1 MRLVGWLSVTV
12 LALAVS
18 SNARAQACAEDPATC
33 GRQEFESGI
42 EAYQA
47 KDWAKAATHFE
58 AAQKL
63 RPHPVVLFNWALA
76 ESRLEHYVAA
86 LAHFDQVLADPE
98 TPKSLLPQIESEK
111 ANAQKNVATLEI
123 EAAAGAEVVVDDRK
137 IDGNP
142 PVASVDPGEHRVRVT
157 LDGKIALDTRL
168 RVRAGERL
176 RIAVDRTR
184 EVVVPPPTSTAA
196 PPPPP
201 PPPEAGPSPIWFY
214 AGAGLTAVLGGVTVW
229 SALDTQR
236 AFDDY
241 ERDLPKSTQAEADA
255 RVAAGHDKELRTNL
269 LIGATALAAVGTA
282 ALGLF
287 VVDFSGKQQPRAGL
301 FLGPTGISAAGQ
313 F

>member
-1 MRLVGWLSVTV
+1 MRSVGWLAVV
-12 LALAVS
+12 ALSFAVCS
-18 SNARAQACAEDPATC
+18 TAHAEACTEDPEAC
-33 GRQEFESGI
+33 GRREFESGI

-47 KDWAKAATHFE
+47 KNWAKAATHFE

-76 ESRLEHYVAA
+76 ESKLEHYVAA

-98 TPKSLLPQIESEK
+98 TPKTLLPQIESER
-111 ANAQKNVATLEI
+111 AVARQNVATLEI
-123 EAAAGAEVVVDDRK
+123 EVAAGAETFVDDRK
-137 IDGNP
+137 IEGTP
-142 PVASVDPGEHRVRVT
+142 PVASVDPGEHRVRVV
-157 LDGKIALDTRL
+157 LDGKALLDKSL

-176 RIAVDRTR
+176 RISVDRSR
-184 EVVVPPPTSTAA
+184 EVVVPGPTSTAA

-201 PPPEAGPSPIWFY
+201 PPAAGPSPIWFY

-229 SALDTQR
+229 SALDTKS
-236 AFDDY
+236 AFDTY
-241 ERDLPKSTQAEADA
+241 ERELPKSTQAEADA

-269 LIGATALAAVGTA
+269 LIGATALAAAGTA

-287 VVDFSGKQQPRAGL
+287 VVDFGGRKEQPRTGL
-301 FLGPTGISAAGQ
+301 FLGPGGFGARGQ